1 MDSQNSIVNKT
12 NNTKLSIIDMN
23 PKNAIKLDIEEL
35 DKSETY
41 PEEEQLAKD
50 CLYRHLNQPGE

>member
-1 MDSQNSIVNKT
+1 MDSQNRIVNKT
-12 NNTKLSIIDMN
+12 NNTKSSIIDIN

-41 PEEEQLAKD
+41 PEEEQLAKIV
-50 CLYRHLNQPGE
+50 YTEI